1 MDLIFATNNSKQFST
16 TLTPGQCMG
25 MTCDWAKVSLSIKNV
40 YKDALTP
47 GKWDIGQS
55 AYEFGVTRTGQVRPQ
70 EVKIIDAFGMSVTN
84 GGGNGIRHNVGTAQ
98 DVVNNVVALPN
109 GTYIWIIRGPGG
121 GHALGYKRTAT
132 TYDLFDPNFGLQR
145 TDNLLDFRQTL
156 TDLINDHYSTLL
168 QFQDIYQVALP

>member
-1 MDLIFATNNSKQFST
+1 MELIFATDNSKQFST
-16 TLTPGQCMG
+16 KLTPGQCMG
-25 MTCDWAKVSLSIKNV
+25 MSCDWAKVSLSLKNI

-55 AYEFGVTRTGQVRPQ
+55 AYEFGMSQTDI
-70 EVKIIDAFGMSVTN
+70 KIVDAFGMRITN

-98 DVVNNVVALPN
+98 DVVNNLVALPQ
-109 GTYIWIIRGPGG
+109 GIYVWGLRGHG

-145 TDNLLDFRQTL
+145 TDNLQDFRQTL
-156 TDLINDHYSTLL
+156 TNLLNAHYSALL
-168 QFQDIYQVALP
+168 QYQDIYQVALP